1 MVSGACG
8 PDTLRETTLRIMKP
22 HGDWLL
28 TAPPCACTVEE
39 LVRALAVDGDC
50 DGATLE
56 RVRAAL
62 SGRVIEAAAVPAA
75 APGPAFDSF
84 GDGDDPFGVVPAV
97 AAAVPR
103 KPAALRKK
111 PAARR
116 PPVASSVQAPAPAP
130 PRRRAAPAP
139 APAPADVRDEFTK
152 KARALLK
159 KMTRII
165 EDSDDLAGY
174 DGLGFDDPGFRAAKR
189 VRDALDAKRLA
200 DALDALELSVG
211 KRGEH
216 PPPSPSRFAGGAS
229 SSAAS
234 RTAPPSGNP
243 APRRRPKTRS
253 TETAGDDVDMEG
265 L

>member
-1 MVSGACG
+1 MLANICG
-8 PDTLRETTLRIMKP
+8 PDKLRETALRIMEP
-22 HGDWLL
+22 HGNWLL
-28 TAPPCACTVEE
+28 VAPPCACTVEE

-62 SGRVIEAAAVPAA
+62 SGRVVEAAAAPAA

-84 GDGDDPFGVVPAV
+84 GDGDDPFGAVPAKP
-97 AAAVPR
+97 AAVPR
-103 KPAALRKK
+103 KPAARRKK

-116 PPVASSVQAPAPAP
+116 PPVASSVPAPATAR

-139 APAPADVRDEFTK
+139 APAPA
-152 KARALLK
+152 A
-159 KMTRII
+159 
-165 EDSDDLAGY
+165 
-174 DGLGFDDPGFRAAKR
+174 
-189 VRDALDAKRLA
+189 VRDAFNARARRVLKAAPRILEDLVEMASSEDQDLVELA
-200 DALDALELSVG
+200 GHAQRAAGHAQRMIDELDALQLSVG

-216 PPPSPSRFAGGAS
+216 PPPSPSVFAGGAS